1 MCRYSVKIAVMRED
15 KNNKLDPDVRF
26 LLANERTLL
35 AWVRTSLG
43 LLAGGVA
50 LTQLPHTHG
59 HEVYGILVVLFGAL
73 IAMTGYHRFLVANR
87 SIRNNELPPV
97 GWGPAL
103 QVIGVVAV
111 AVILAVAQLFSI

>member
-1 MCRYSVKIAVMRED
+1 MKEND
-15 KNNKLDPDVRF
+15 QNQLDPDVRF

-35 AWVRTSLG
+35 AWIRTSLG

-50 LTQLPHTHG
+50 LAQLPHTQG
-59 HEVYGILVVLFGAL
+59 HKVYGLLIVLFGAT
-73 IAMTGYHRFLVANR
+73 IAITGYHRFVVANR
-87 SIRNNELPPV
+87 AIRANQLPPV

-111 AVILAVAQLFSI
+111 AVILALAQLMDL

>member
-1 MCRYSVKIAVMRED
+1 MVVMRED
-15 KNNKLDPDVRF
+15 KKNRLDPDVRF

-35 AWVRTSLG
+35 AWIRTSLG

-50 LTQLPHTHG
+50 LGQLPHTKG
-59 HEVYGILVVLFGAL
+59 HETYGILVVLFGAL
-73 IAMTGYHRFLVANR
+73 IAVTGYHRFVVANR
-87 SIRNNELPPV
+87 AIRKGKLPPV

-111 AVILAVAQLFSI
+111 AVVLAIAQLVSLK